1 MPAPATSERVAVGH
15 FLACA
20 PVGDVNSGAALD
32 LHVHPKQTNDFQQG
46 SYLMFPRIR
55 VNPRQPL
62 SATRWLAGE

>member
-32 LHVHPKQTNDFQQG
+32 LHPKQT
-46 SYLMFPRIR
+46 LMFPRIR

>member
-32 LHVHPKQTNDFQQG
+32 LKRTSKTDKRFPTREL
-46 SYLMFPRIR
+46 LMFPRII